1 MSHTEFKVVVYKDAV
16 VISLGNTRLSDSDAY
31 VEIFRDSGYPTA
43 TTTANRELG
52 YKMMQQFQ
60 WLLGRDM
67 VKWME
72 AEHNKVTF
80 YTDRVRAITDD
91 LMPILSQL
99 NRLVTDSE
107 LANSMFPMPQPWLSN
122 KFVGNMTP

>member
-1 MSHTEFKVVVYKDAV
+1 MSHTEFKVVIYKDAV
-16 VISLGNTRLSDSDAY
+16 VISLNNAQLIDSDAY
-31 VEIFRDSGYPTA
+31 VEVSDTGYPSAKTA
-43 TTTANRELG
+43 TDRELG
-52 YKMMQQFQ
+52 FKMMRQFQ

-91 LMPILSQL
+91 LMLILSQL
-99 NRLVTDSE
+99 NLLVTDAA
-107 LANSMFPMPQPWLSN
+107 LASSMFPMPQTWISSKCVEDP
-122 KFVGNMTP
+122 TA

>member
-1 MSHTEFKVVVYKDAV
+1 MPHTEFKVIAHKDAV
-16 VISLGNTRLSDSDAY
+16 VISLGNARLSDSDTY
-31 VEIFRDSGYPTA
+31 VEIFLESGYPAA
-43 TTTANRELG
+43 TTTADRELG

-67 VKWME
+67 IKWLE

-99 NRLVTDSE
+99 NLLVTDTV
-107 LANSMFPMPQPWLSN
+107 LASSMFPMPQVWISSKSVEDP
-122 KFVGNMTP
+122 TA